1 MTTVRIVAR
10 DNGFGLSGE
19 IATLRGALDKLGC
32 DVSVLSLDEAAEHER
47 WRLGGKRLRSRLLAR
62 WHRRRRGDQVDMN
75 LMFEHVWPA
84 QLGMARKN
92 IVLPHPE
99 WFDNKDVR
107 HLPWVDQVWTKTRH
121 AGDLFTPFGRPTRFI
136 GFDSRDRIDSSVPRK
151 RAFFHLA
158 GASPLKGT
166 LRLMHEWAANPH
178 WPTLTV
184 VRNKP
189 GPKDPQAPNIH
200 VLAGYREESELQ
212 HLQNAHLFHLCTSR
226 TEGYGHYITEAM
238 SVGAVVITVDAPP
251 MNELVTSERGLLTAA
266 TAGDTHALATL
277 YDFDKPALATCVARA
292 MTMDDNEIA
301 RLGGAARAWFVQNK
315 AGFGERLRQALA
327 GVNA

>member
-251 MNELVTSERGLLTAA
+251 MNELVTTERGVLVPVAHTG
-266 TAGDTHALATL
+266 TQYLATTNF
-277 YDFDKPALATCVARA
+277 FDETA
-292 MTMDDNEIA
+292 MEAAIERLIGMSDAECE
-301 RLGGAARAWFVQNK
+301 RLGVAARAWFVDNDR
-315 AGFGERLRQALA
+315 AFPTRLDTALRKLA
-327 GVNA
+327 G